1 MKSIT
6 IVGCGSVG
14 FIHAYYFAKRGY
26 KISFLKT
33 SDYNSTFYE
42 KVKSD
47 GYFEVIDRGEKKT
60 KVYIDRITKDANEVI
75 PNADIIFITTTTLQH
90 HTVAKLI
97 GPLFVNGQIIC
108 IMPSYASSLIF
119 KNNTLANVKYVEFE
133 TTLFNGR
140 IKDSSYI
147 NINFRNCRMAAYFEG
162 FSNEEK
168 NSFSKDIIYID
179 KEAINTFEIAFHNP
193 NMIVHTIGVLL
204 SASRIEFSKGEF
216 WMYKEAFTPSIIKLI
231 SKFDAEKNLILQA
244 LGCNKLSYFDA
255 AKWRNE
261 ADLSK
266 NSMEVFRSFAEDSNK
281 GPHQLRHRYLLEDV
295 PMGLSLFQSVGDILQ
310 IDTPIADSVITLS
323 SALLD
328 EDFKTNGRNIRQ
340 IYNNPNIDKTTFLNK
355 ISDPVEPL
363 SS

>member
-1 MKSIT
+1 MKNIT
-6 IVGCGSVG
+6 VIGCGSVG

-26 KISFLKT
+26 RISFLKT
-33 SDYNSTFYE
+33 SDYNNAYYE

-47 GYFEVIDRGEKKT
+47 GYFEVIDRGKEKT
-60 KVYIDRITKDANEVI
+60 KVYINTISKNANEVI
-75 PNADIIFITTTTLQH
+75 PNADIILVATTTLQH
-90 HTVAKLI
+90 YSVAKLI
-97 GPLFVNGQIIC
+97 GSHLVDDQIIC
-108 IMPSYASSLIF
+108 IMPSYASSLVF

-147 NINFRNCRMAAYFEG
+147 NITFKNCRMAAYFEG
-162 FSNEEK
+162 FSSDEK
-168 NSFSKDIIYID
+168 NNFSKEIIHID
-179 KEAINTFEIAFHNP
+179 KEASNTFEIAFHNP

-231 SKFDAEKNLILQA
+231 GKFDAEKNLILQA

-261 ADLSK
+261 ADLSQ
-266 NSMEVFRSFAEDSNK
+266 NSMDVFRSFAEGSNK

-295 PMGLSLFQSVGDILQ
+295 PMGLSLFQSVGDVLQ

-328 EDFKTNGRNIRQ
+328 EDFKTNGRNIYQ
-340 IYNNPNIDKTTFLNK
+340 LYNNPNIDKITFLNK
-355 ISDPVEPL
+355 LSYTVEPL